1 VKKSSPFFDNPEA
14 LEARLIEM
22 DKRLD
27 RLRALYESFFM
38 GIERMPPNV
47 PRRDLNRMILEVQ
60 QVPIHNAT
68 MRFRFQSLSQRWVLL
83 TTYWNRTF
91 REIEAGTYR
100 RDIARAQ
107 RHMADRGGAI
117 TEEEAVKLGIPSNRV
132 KAFVARQDKLLERR
146 GGKRPEPPPEPV
158 APATTPAELEALRA
172 APPSVPAVARPRPPG
187 PALADRDFDDFY
199 RRYVDAHQSIGAAAP
214 SVNATAMRAKLDREI
229 PRILADKNCSR
240 VNLEVF
246 VEDGKV
252 RMRARPV
259 RG

>member
-1 VKKSSPFFDNPEA
+1 MKKSSPFFDNPEA

-68 MRFRFQSLSQRWVLL
+68 LRFRFQSLSQRWVLL

-146 GGKRPEPPPEPV
+146 GGKRPEP
-158 APATTPAELEALRA
+158 APDPA
-172 APPSVPAVARPRPPG
+172 APPPTAPAEFEAPAPPTVPARPRPPG

-229 PRILADKNCSR
+229 PRILADKNCAR

-259 RG
+259 RS